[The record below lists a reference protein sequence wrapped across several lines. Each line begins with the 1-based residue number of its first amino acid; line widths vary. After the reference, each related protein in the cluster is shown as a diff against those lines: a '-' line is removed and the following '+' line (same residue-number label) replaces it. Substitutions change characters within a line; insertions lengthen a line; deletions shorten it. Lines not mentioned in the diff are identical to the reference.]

1 LNVGIDCPKFPIRAQ
16 TEQALA
22 VHNAQVE
29 QQQAQNAAIHLQ
41 VKTRAEI
48 ELAKIKADL
57 DAKLKILDAH
67 INVAARK
74 PSQVPGARKAKRW
87 PSLSPRPEAGGQI
100 SDGRSPWLIIR
111 WSRSTISPTLTGC
124 RWCRSSMIRSAPM
137 VLFSRRRLSPQKPT
151 RRCRRSHE
159 ANRNRRITIRTRH
172 QATITQPL
180 MLRPLLRC
188 RKSIRRHNVP
198 DGNTPGASITNG
210 LVSVIIRTRRRL
222 EAMFIHPIQ
231 ATAC

>member
-1 LNVGIDCPKFPIRAQ
+1 MNVGIDRPKFPIRAQ

-74 PSQVPGARKAKRW
+74 PSQVPSARKAKDGHHYLPDPKR
-87 PSLSPRPEAGGQI
+87 AGKY
-100 SDGRSPWLIIR
+100 L
-111 WSRSTISPTLTGC
+111 
-124 RWCRSSMIRSAPM
+124 M
-137 VLFSRRRLSPQKPT
+137 V
-151 RRCRRSHE
+151 
-159 ANRNRRITIRTRH
+159 
-172 QATITQPL
+172 
-180 MLRPLLRC
+180 
-188 RKSIRRHNVP
+188 VP
-198 DGNTPGASITNG
+198 HG
-210 LVSVIIRTRRRL
+210 
-222 EAMFIHPIQ
+222 
-231 ATAC
+231 